1 MIMRTVRGY
10 SISGELLQ
18 NLTFPLQPQI
28 DSEGVGFRL
37 VSDGGIRT
45 YRGGSWRFASFV
57 TGRATDSE
65 AENRFSSVGIG
76 LRLVWDTEG
85 R

>member
-1 MIMRTVRGY
+1 MRTVRGL
-10 SISGELLQ
+10 SICDELFQ
-18 NLTFPLQPQI
+18 NMTFPLQPQYA
-28 DSEGVGFRL
+28 SEGVGFRL
-37 VSDGGIRT
+37 VSDGGNRA
-45 YRGGSWRFASFV
+45 YRGGSWSFASFV

-76 LRLVWDTEG
+76 FRLVWDTEE